1 MTPNKDITRGVGVPV
16 SCGLSGDFPGLEGN
30 LSTSVGYI
38 MLGAGVVYQV

>member
-16 SCGLSGDFPGLEGN
+16 GCGLSGGFPGLEEN
-30 LSTSVGYI
+30 LSTVGYI